1 MDERERLIA
10 RVIEKEGR
18 LQRALLVCADNP
30 LLSVGL
36 TMQQLKALLV
46 LTFGESASGRDL
58 SRALGVGLAT
68 VTGIV
73 DRLAAQ
79 GLVERRDDPHDRR
92 VRRVFITEDGERVVD
107 KVIGAGLE
115 QRRRLLRKLD
125 TAALRSVEDAQG
137 KLLDAIDETDREGI
151 VPRAVHAG

>member
-1 MDERERLIA
+1 MDDREQLIA

-46 LTFGESASGRDL
+46 LTFQESASGRDL

-92 VRRVFITEDGERVVD
+92 VRRVFITEDGGCVVD

-115 QRRRLLRKLD
+115 QRQRLLQRLD
-125 TAALRSVEDAQG
+125 IEALRSVEHAQG
-137 KLLDAIDETDREGI
+137 KLLDALNEADRGGI
-151 VPRAVHAG
+151 ASRAVRAG